1 MREFRDR
8 LTRIELSVVIPTY
21 NEERRI
27 EPTIR
32 IVHDY
37 LAQIAAPFEVVVS
50 DDGSVDC
57 TSHIAS
63 RLAREG
69 LCVRLILAEKHRGKG
84 AAVRRGVLASRGD
97 LVLITDADLS
107 TPMSQ
112 LPKLL
117 RHVRLGADIAI
128 GSRALRDSNL
138 IVRQPMHREWSGRAF
153 NLLVRAILL
162 PDFRDTQCGFKLMR
176 GAVARELLA
185 RATVDGFAYDV
196 EVLAL
201 AVRMGMKVVEV
212 PVAWVHDSE
221 SKVSLGRDAMSMLF
235 ELIGIAVKL
244 RSWIP
249 GRVAHR
255 FPADAS
261 RDSPVP

>member
-8 LTRIELSVVIPTY
+8 STHIDLSVVIPTY

-32 IVHDY
+32 TVHDY
-37 LAQIAAPFEVVVS
+37 LVQTATTFEIVVS

-57 TSHIAS
+57 TTLVAS
-63 RLAREG
+63 RLARES
-69 LCVRLILAEKHRGKG
+69 LCVRLVSAEKHRGKG
-84 AAVRRGVLASRGD
+84 AAVRQGVLASRGD

-128 GSRALRDSNL
+128 GSRGLHDSNL

-153 NLLVRAILL
+153 NLMVRAVLL
-162 PDFRDTQCGFKLMR
+162 PDIRDTQCGFKLMR

-201 AVRMGMKVVEV
+201 AVRMGLKVAEV

-221 SKVSLGRDAMSMLF
+221 SKVSLGRDAISMLID
-235 ELIGIAVKL
+235 LVRIAVNL
-244 RSWIP
+244 RSWGP
-249 GRVAHR
+249 WRAARG
-255 FPADAS
+255 FPADTS
-261 RDSPVP
+261 QDSPVS